1 MTINYIC
8 KKNILDKLLFIPL
21 LLLTLACSNDE
32 SSVPAENLSELEV
45 SMIEGSPWNYNSA
58 EFVSVAINEQDLSE
72 AEMLQ
77 ETDDLLN
84 SVNLVFNNNRTVTL
98 NSNNGQVVYDF
109 SVSDATMTF
118 ISDGDTIGT
127 LEEVQVDENQLSY
140 IDTFEVTNDNGQT
153 NQWKARLFFM
163 N

>member
-1 MTINYIC
+1 M
-8 KKNILDKLLFIPL
+8 KKIL
-21 LLLTLACSNDE
+21 LLSVSLFLLTCSDDDDT
-32 SSVPAENLSELEV
+32 SPAEDLTDLELSLIDGSPWEFESTHFISVESNEQNLSE
-45 SMIEGSPWNYNSA
+45 N
-58 EFVSVAINEQDLSE
+58 
-72 AEMLQ
+72 EMLQ
-77 ETDDLLN
+77 ISEDQLN
-84 SVNLVFNNNRTVTL
+84 SVSLNFRNNRTVTL

-109 SVSDATMTF
+109 SISDATMTF

-140 IDTFEVTNDNGQT
+140 IDTFELTNDNGQT